1 MRKLTKKDLKKVNGG
16 YIDEPGNDGRCRPGW
31 FLCPT
36 NICIDDDGGNNP
48 ILPDSPNYGICFG
61 R

>member
-1 MRKLTKKDLKKVNGG
+1 MRKLTKKDLKKINGG
-16 YIDEPGNDGRCRPGW
+16 YIDEPGNDGRCQPGW

-48 ILPDSPNYGICFG
+48 IRPDSPNYGICFG